1 MPAAIKPYRIF
12 PLGDAAITVDFGNI
26 INEAINQKVL
36 NLFYQLRDNPLPGMI
51 EAVPAY
57 SSLTIY
63 YNVFDVSK
71 RVTGGKPVF
80 EFMSA
85 QMEECLD
92 KPLAEAIIPSRLIS
106 IPVCYEREFA
116 PDIDYMA
123 KEKNISIEEL
133 IDIHSSRQYRVY
145 MLGFMPGFSYMGE
158 VDEKISIHRKPKPVP
173 VAAGSVGIAGRQTG
187 IYPLASPGGWQII
200 GRTPL
205 RLFETSPQTFLP
217 KSYGSSTKERAF
229 EETFCLLHP
238 GDTVQ
243 FTSIS
248 KNEFENY

>member
-12 PLGDAAITVDFGNI
+12 SLGDAAITVDFGNVI
-26 INEAINQKVL
+26 DEAINQKVL
-36 NLFYQLRDNPLPGMI
+36 NLFYQLRNTPLQGMT

-57 SSLTIY
+57 SSLTVY
-63 YNVFDVSK
+63 YNVFEVSK
-71 RVTGGKPVF
+71 KIPGTKPVF
-80 EFMSA
+80 EYMSA
-85 QMEECLD
+85 QLEERLSQPIHETD
-92 KPLAEAIIPSRLIS
+92 IPSRLIS
-106 IPVCYEREFA
+106 IPVCYERGLA
-116 PDIDYMA
+116 PDIDHMA

-133 IDIHSSRQYRVY
+133 IHIHLSKPYRVY

-158 VDEKISIHRKPKPVP
+158 VDEKISFHRKPKPVT

-187 IYPLASPGGWQII
+187 IYPLTSPGGWQII

-205 RLFETSPQTFLP
+205 KLFDSSSQSSLPEKTFDR
-217 KSYGSSTKERAF
+217 S
-229 EETFCLLHP
+229 FCLLQP

>member
-1 MPAAIKPYRIF
+1 MPAASKPYRIF
-12 PLGDAAITVDFGNI
+12 SLGDAAITVDFGNI

-36 NLFYQLRDNPLPGMI
+36 NLFYQLRDNPLQGMT

-57 SSLTIY
+57 SSLTVY
-63 YNVFDVSK
+63 YDAFTVSK
-71 RVTGGKPVF
+71 KITGGKPVF

-85 QMEECLD
+85 KLEELLSQ
-92 KPLAEAIIPSRLIS
+92 PLPETDIPSRLIS
-106 IPVCYEREFA
+106 IPVCYEQQFA
-116 PDIDYMA
+116 PDIEHLA
-123 KEKNISIEEL
+123 KEKNMAVEEL
-133 IDIHSSRQYRVY
+133 IHIHSSKQYRVY

-158 VDEKISIHRKPKPVP
+158 VDEKISFPRKAKPVT

-205 RLFETSPQTFLP
+205 KLFKASLP
-217 KSYGSSTKERAF
+217 KSSGSSTNEGAF
-229 EETFCLLHP
+229 EEPFCLLHP